1 MLIEMDLKEFN
12 ATLGSDAPAPGGGS
26 VAALSGSL
34 GAELVSMVCNLSF
47 GRENLAAHQSELAAA
62 QAEAAELGRE
72 LLLRVDADTDAFTL
86 VMDAFRM
93 PKGTDEEKAAR
104 AAAIQV
110 GYKEAVEAP
119 LTTARQCLAV
129 LRLGASL
136 QGAFNANAMSDFGVA
151 ALMAHAGL
159 EGAVMNVRIN
169 TPVIKDQDF
178 VNAVEAEVARMMD
191 EGTSLKEEIYRY
203 VYENLS

>member
-1 MLIEMDLKEFN
+1 M
-12 ATLGSDAPAPGGGS
+12 
-26 VAALSGSL
+26 
-34 GAELVSMVCNLSF
+34 
-47 GRENLAAHQSELAAA
+47 
-62 QAEAAELGRE
+62 
-72 LLLRVDADTDAFTL
+72 
-86 VMDAFRM
+86 
-93 PKGTDEEKAAR
+93 
-104 AAAIQV
+104 
-110 GYKEAVEAP
+110 YK
-119 LTTARQCLAV
+119 RQ
-129 LRLGASL
+129 
-136 QGAFNANAMSDFGVA
+136 FNANAMSDFGVA

>member
-1 MLIEMDLKEFN
+1 MLVEMDLKEFN
-12 ATLGSDAPAPGGGS
+12 KTLGSDAPAPGGGS

-34 GAELVSMVCNLSF
+34 GAELLSMVCSLSF
-47 GRENLAAHQSELAAA
+47 GRSGLADYQEALGAA

-86 VMDAFRM
+86 VMDAFKM

-104 AAAIQV
+104 SAAIQA
-110 GYKEAVEAP
+110 GYKEAVKSP
-119 LTTARQCLAV
+119 LATARQCLAV
-129 LRLGASL
+129 LRIGSSL
-136 QGAFNANAMSDFGVA
+136 EGSFNANAMSDFGVA

-169 TPVIKDQDF
+169 TPSIKDQAF
-178 VNAVEAEVARMMD
+178 VDEVEGEVARMLE
-191 EGTSLKEEIYRY
+191 EGTDIKDRVYRY
-203 VYENLS
+203 TYENLA